1 LDFEQELLICV
12 YIKLSLK
19 LKNMLKKK
27 VEDICNRQV
36 EREGYSSILYLS
48 MASWAETNGFAGV
61 AQWLYSQAEEEKLHM
76 LKFIKY
82 INERGGKA
90 VIPAFKKPPEDF
102 KTVEDLFR
110 EVLKHENLVTASIN
124 EIVALTLEEK
134 DFNTHNFLQWFVT
147 EQVEEEA
154 SAQAILDKL
163 KLLGK
168 GNLYQFDRDIMSMR
182 TPAAKTQAT
191 A

>member
-1 LDFEQELLICV
+1 MF
-12 YIKLSLK
+12 
-19 LKNMLKKK
+19 KKK
-27 VEDICNRQV
+27 IEDICNRQV
-36 EREGYSSILYLS
+36 EREAFSSNLYLA
-48 MASWAETNGFAGV
+48 MAIWAETNGLAGV
-61 AQWLYSQAEEEKLHM
+61 AAWLYAQAEEEKLHM

-90 VIPAFKKPPEDF
+90 IIPALKKPASEF
-102 KTVEDLFR
+102 KSVEDVFK
-110 EVLKHENLVTASIN
+110 EVLKHEEFVTASIN

-154 SAQAILDKL
+154 SVKAILDKVRL
-163 KLLGK
+163 VGK
-168 GNLYQFDRDIMSMR
+168 NNLYQFDRDILGFR
-182 TPAAKTQAT
+182 TPSTATQAG